1 MKLGV
6 QDFLRLVEESK
17 SLVFFDIESTGL
29 KGDYGSALV
38 ISVKHFGSPPISFV
52 VSQVGHDQKIVKEA
66 RDYMGDQDCWVSYY
80 GKGFDI
86 PFLNTR
92 LLRWGLEP
100 MPSKPHI
107 DMYFVLRS
115 HIATGRRS
123 QAHLLEWL
131 QTKQKK
137 MTVSAN
143 TWAEIASNPS
153 GLKIMRQRCD
163 SDTAGLEAL
172 YRKTKHLIRDIKS

>member
-1 MKLGV
+1 MKLSV
-6 QDFLRLVEESK
+6 QDFLRLVENSK
-17 SLVFFDIESTGL
+17 SIVFFDIEATGL
-29 KGDYGSALV
+29 KGDYGSTLV
-38 ISVKHFGSPPISFV
+38 ISVKPFNKNPSSFV
-52 VSQVGHDQKIVKEA
+52 VSQVGHDQKIVREA
-66 RDYMGDQDCWVSYY
+66 RDLMAQADCWVSYY

-92 LLRWGLEP
+92 LLRWGMEP
-100 MPSKPHI
+100 MPKVHHI
-107 DMYFVLRS
+107 DMYFVLKA

-131 QTKQKK
+131 QTAQRK

-143 TWAEIASNPS
+143 TWAEIASNPA
-153 GLKIMRQRCD
+153 GLEIMRRRCE

-172 YRKTKHLIRDIKS
+172 YKKTKHLIADIKT